1 MKLDLTPVR
10 SSYVAPTF
18 GGDDRLPIDPAL
30 RRRMR
35 RPMVAGAGVIAVL
48 VLGLGVWASVTPLS
62 TGITAQ
68 GEVRVESNKKT
79 LRHQQPGTVRQ
90 ILVQEGQHV
99 RAGQPM
105 MLYDDT
111 EARASYDVLQNQYD
125 SLAAQAAR
133 FTAEATGKA
142 TLDFAPDLLS
152 RMSDPRVAGMIRDQQ
167 FLFTTR
173 LQLFQSQNSVL
184 TQRLDQI
191 QSQVEGQQTQVKSVD
206 EQIKLTKEQ
215 MSGYQELYDKGFAPK
230 PLILRLQA
238 QVADLDGRKG
248 SLLSDIARLRQQ
260 QGETRMQM
268 AAGRDT
274 RESQAADLDG
284 RKGSLL
290 SDIARLRQQQGE
302 TRMQMAAG
310 RDTRESQAAEGLR
323 DTQAKIADTMPRL
336 TAARETLAETVIRA
350 PVDGYVFNQ
359 TQFTVGGVTTPGE
372 ILMEVVPANSPI
384 IVSAMVTPQDIDKIH
399 VGMDARVRLT
409 GLNQRWHSPMAA
421 KVIMV
426 SPDKTVNERSGASY
440 YRADLRIDPKELTK
454 LKKNTQITPGM
465 PAQTQIVSGQKTI
478 MGSLISPITDTVH
491 DALHDQ

>member
-35 RPMVAGAGVIAVL
+35 RPMVSGAAVIAVL
-48 VLGLGVWASVTPLS
+48 VVGLSVWASVTPLS

-90 ILVQEGQHV
+90 ILVQEGQRV

-111 EARASYDVLQNQYD
+111 EARATYDVLQNQYD

-133 FTAEATGKA
+133 FTAEATGKV
-142 TLDFAPDLLS
+142 TLEFAPDLLN

-191 QSQVEGQQTQVKSVD
+191 QSQIEGQQTQVASMD
-206 EQIKLTKEQ
+206 EQIRLTKDE
-215 MSGYQELYDKGFAPK
+215 MAGYQELYDKGFAPK
-230 PLILRLQA
+230 PLILQRQRSI
-238 QVADLDGRKG
+238 ADL
-248 SLLSDIARLRQQ
+248 A
-260 QGETRMQM
+260 
-268 AAGRDT
+268 
-274 RESQAADLDG
+274 G

-336 TAARETLAETVIRA
+336 TAARETLVETVIRA

-372 ILMEVVPANSPI
+372 VLMEVVPANAPI
-384 IVSAMVTPQDIDKIH
+384 IVSAMVTPQDIDKVH
-399 VGMDARVRLT
+399 VGMDAKVRLT

-421 KVIMV
+421 KVVMV
-426 SPDKTVNERSGASY
+426 SPDKTVNERAGTSY

-465 PAQTQIVSGQKTI
+465 PAQTQIVSGQKTV